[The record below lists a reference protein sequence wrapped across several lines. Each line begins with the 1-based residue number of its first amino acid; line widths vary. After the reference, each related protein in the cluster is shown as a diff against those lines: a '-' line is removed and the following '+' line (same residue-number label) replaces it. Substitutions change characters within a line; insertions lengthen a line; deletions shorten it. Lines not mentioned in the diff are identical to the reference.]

1 MWIVGNRPFNS
12 FYDTSVP
19 LVGGIEM
26 VLKQFC
32 YKVADHQRS
41 RHFNRFRT
49 MSDSTGYLK
58 IYAKFFGVYIG
69 FRIFAALMLIK

>member
-1 MWIVGNRPFNS
+1 MKKYVDSGQPPFQQFLRHFGS
-12 FYDTSVP
+12 P
-19 LVGGIEM
+19 CRGIEM

-49 MSDSTGYLK
+49 MSDSTGCLK
-58 IYAKFFGVYIG
+58 IYAKFFGVNIG
-69 FRIFAALMLIK
+69 LSYL